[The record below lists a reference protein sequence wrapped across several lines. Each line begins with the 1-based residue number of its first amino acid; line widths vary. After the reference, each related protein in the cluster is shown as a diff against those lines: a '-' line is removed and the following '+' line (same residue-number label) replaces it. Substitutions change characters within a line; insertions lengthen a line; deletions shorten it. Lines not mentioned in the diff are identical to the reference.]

1 MRRGSGEFMPNQR
14 LSSAIIISQALVIV
28 GFLYWLVRE
37 SDANP
42 FLGQWISQNLPPLS
56 LVLNEAGL
64 FIAMGSVLAIAGLW
78 LLVSEG
84 KLESRPDRPT
94 ARGHSPSSLPSA
106 QYELE
111 VRPAPPEVFQ
121 EPRPFYETIQTLH
134 LLLLVGFTGAA
145 VSLLFI
151 TAATLR
157 ITDFPADSLAY
168 AGQLPATFW
177 GGLGATL
184 VLVATGI
191 FVKARLRT
199 GVEVF
204 GLLLLAL
211 YVIGLPSFVYENPR
225 VLDSYQHAGNSLG
238 LLNNQGWFEA
248 PIWYLRQFPGAY
260 TFFAQLV
267 SVAKIDP
274 FALMKY
280 YAVGLSWVIALFIYV
295 MVRGH
300 SRNYA
305 AAASALFLGG
315 IWFQLHL
322 SPQSL
327 ALILYMGIVF
337 ALLRSLL
344 DKPRRKVWTIVST
357 AAVPALVV
365 SHPTTPLVLIV
376 GLVTFIVSVPMLA
389 SRAAKVGL
397 LGNLSGAGAFLVG
410 ISLWTFAWWLTI
422 ASEARGLLE
431 NISQRALSLGLSHL
445 AEEVPVPANPSPSYY
460 VTVTLEQ
467 AVSLSVWILGACLLG
482 FFRRFRGRDFLL
494 ASLITAGVSTIPLA
508 LFAKTD
514 VLQRSYLFALI
525 PFTILLGWMMEQKG
539 VFSFRGRS
547 LYPIIRGTFILAIV
561 CFSVL
566 MPITRNG
573 VDPFDYIPSSS
584 LEASKTAA
592 GLQNHSVLFIH
603 PGEYGWR
610 FYAAL
615 RGDNRGPRIEQP
627 LMTGLFGGFV
637 KVNSTLDE
645 FDLNFTLADLSTDY
659 IMVSDYYQNLYL
671 LRFGPDAETYIAAKA
686 SFELAVSSRFNLVYS
701 TGSDQIYARR
711 GV

>member
-1 MRRGSGEFMPNQR
+1 MRNQR

-28 GFLYWLVRE
+28 GLLYWLVRE

-42 FLGQWISQNLPPLS
+42 FLGEWISQNIPTLS
-56 LVLNEAGL
+56 LVLNEVVL
-64 FIAMGSVLAIAGLW
+64 FIGMGTVLAIAGVW
-78 LLVSEG
+78 ILLSEG
-84 KLESRPDRPT
+84 RLELRPGQPAPPKRTPST
-94 ARGHSPSSLPSA
+94 PSSV

-121 EPRPFYETIQTLH
+121 ESRPFYETIQTRD
-134 LLLLVGFTGAA
+134 LLLLVGCSAAA

-151 TAATLR
+151 TTATLR
-157 ITDFPADSLAY
+157 ITDFTADSLAY
-168 AGQLPATFW
+168 ARQLPPTYW

-184 VLVATGI
+184 ALVATGTL
-191 FVKARLRT
+191 VKTRLRT

-204 GLLLLAL
+204 SLLLLAV

-238 LLNNQGWFEA
+238 LLNNGGWFDA
-248 PIWYLRQFPGAY
+248 PIWYMRQFPGAY
-260 TFFAQLV
+260 AFFAQLV
-267 SVAKIDP
+267 SVAGIDP

-280 YAVGLSWVIALFIYV
+280 YAMGLSWIIALSIYV
-295 MVRGH
+295 IVRGH
-300 SRNYA
+300 SQNYA

-327 ALILYMGIVF
+327 ALVLYMGIIF
-337 ALLRSLL
+337 SLLRSIV
-344 DKPRRKVWTIVST
+344 DKPRRRLWTIIST

-365 SHPTTPLVLIV
+365 SHPTTPLVLIA
-376 GLVTFIVSVPMLA
+376 GLVVFVVFVPILA
-389 SRAAKVGL
+389 SQAAKARL
-397 LGNLSGAGAFLVG
+397 LGNLSGAGAFLAG
-410 ISLWTFAWWLTI
+410 ISVWTFAWWLTI

-445 AEEVPVPANPSPSYY
+445 AEEVPVLANPSPSYY

-467 AVSLSVWILGACLLG
+467 AVSLTVWVLGACLLV
-482 FFRRFRGRDFLL
+482 FFRRFRGRDFLQ
-494 ASLITAGVSTIPLA
+494 ASLIIAGVSTIPLA

-514 VLQRSYLFALI
+514 VLQRSYLFSLI
-525 PFTILLGWMMEQKG
+525 PLTILLGWMMEQKA
-539 VFSFRGRS
+539 VFGFRGKS

-592 GLQNHSVLFIH
+592 GLQDHSVLFIH

-615 RGDNRGPRIEQP
+615 RGDKQGPRIEQP
-627 LMTGLFGGFV
+627 LLTGLFGGFV

-671 LRFGPDAETYIAAKA
+671 LRFGPDAEIYVTAKA
-686 SFELAVSSRFNLVYS
+686 NFELVVSTRFNLVYS
-701 TGSDQIYARR
+701 TGSDHIYARK